1 MSGIYSAEKSL
12 QHIIGTEPQFDR
24 IDKELSCDVIICGG
38 GLAGVSALRS
48 AVEQGARAILFE
60 KCKTVQGRSG
70 AFGAIGFR
78 DYNRFGMSREE
89 MCRKVAAEI
98 VKEGGYR
105 GDYKIVRYWAE
116 HSGQDLAW
124 YIEPLENLYI
134 LKTTTDRVPEGVSYW
149 LQSSRDPLP
158 ENLQPDSDYFPS
170 YPGVWQF
177 RPGGHLPALKKNFEA
192 AMDTGLAQAFFCTP
206 VKKLIKEDG
215 RVMGVIAECDD
226 GTVIRAMAKGGV
238 ILATGD
244 YSGDDAMMEYY
255 APQVKDNLR
264 IYGSRDA
271 KGQRANT
278 GDGHRMGVW
287 AGAKL
292 EDGPHAYVAHNMGG
306 PLGINAYLQL
316 DAFGRR
322 FMNEDAGGMQVE
334 NRIER
339 LPGKFS
345 WQIFDGGWPDYAP
358 DYSII
363 HGTVSHVFDKQAQM
377 DGMVNPTLNN
387 MDGYT
392 STADVEKA
400 VESGKLLKADTIEEL
415 IEKMGLPM
423 DAALHS
429 IARYNELAENGDDV
443 DFGKKPSR
451 MFPVKRAP
459 FYACK
464 LTPAPLLVTV
474 SGLMSD
480 ENARALDENG
490 LPVPGLYVAGN
501 VQGNRF
507 GSEDPSM
514 FPGTS
519 HGMALTYGRVAG
531 RNAAKEAFLKA
542 ANGAK

>member
-1 MSGIYSAEKSL
+1 MNRAYDAEKAL
-12 QHIIGTEPQFDR
+12 QAIIGPEPEYDHIDR
-24 IDKELSCDVIICGG
+24 ELCCDVIVCGG

-48 AVEQGARAILFE
+48 AVEQGASVVLFE
-60 KCKTVQGRSG
+60 KCKAVQGRSG

-78 DYNRFGMSREE
+78 DYNRFGCSREE

-105 GDYKIVRYWAE
+105 GDYQIVRYWAE
-116 HSGQDLAW
+116 HSGEDLGW
-124 YIEPLENLYI
+124 YIEPLEDLYI

-177 RPGGHLPALKKNFEA
+177 RPGGHMPALKKNFEA
-192 AMDTGLAQAFFCTP
+192 AMDTGLAQAFFNTP

-215 RVMGVIAECDD
+215 RVVGVIAEGED
-226 GTVIRAMAKGGV
+226 GTIIRATARGGV
-238 ILATGD
+238 VLATGD
-244 YSGDDAMMEYY
+244 YSGDDDFMEFY
-255 APQVKDNLR
+255 APQVAGNLR

-287 AGAKL
+287 AGAKI

-316 DAFGRR
+316 DALGRR

-339 LPGKFS
+339 LPGRFS
-345 WQIFDGGWPDYAP
+345 WQIFDAGWPDYAG

-363 HGTVSHVFDKQAQM
+363 HGTVSHVFDKQAQQ
-377 DGMVNPTLNN
+377 DGNVNPTLGS
-387 MDGYT
+387 MDGYN
-392 STADVEKA
+392 SVEDVEA
-400 VESGKLLKADTIEEL
+400 AAESGKLIKADTLEAL
-415 IEKMGLPM
+415 IEKMCLPFETAM
-423 DAALHS
+423 AS
-429 IARYNELAENGDDV
+429 IRRYNELSENGDDV

-451 MFPVKRAP
+451 MFPVKKAP

-480 ENARALDENG
+480 VEAHALDEQG

-501 VQGNRF
+501 VQGSRF

-531 RNAAKEAFLKA
+531 RNAAKEAFHA
-542 ANGAK
+542 

>member
-1 MSGIYSAEKSL
+1 MSGVYDAAKTL
-12 QHIIGTEPQFDR
+12 QNIIGTEPEVDR
-24 IDKELSCDVIICGG
+24 IDRELTCDVIVCGG

-48 AVEQGARAILFE
+48 AVEQGASAILFE

-78 DYNRFGMSREE
+78 DYNRFGCTTEE

-98 VKEGGYR
+98 IKEGGNR

-116 HSGQDLAW
+116 HSGEDLEW
-124 YIEPLENLYI
+124 YIQPLGGIYI
-134 LKTTTDRVPEGVSYW
+134 LKTTTDTVPEGVSYW

-158 ENLQPDSDYFPS
+158 VHLDPDSDYYPS

-177 RPGGHLPALKKNFEA
+177 RPGGHMPALKKNFEA
-192 AMDTGLAQAFFCTP
+192 AMDTGLAQAFFNTP
-206 VKKLIKEDG
+206 VKKLIKEND
-215 RVMGVIAECDD
+215 RVVGVIAEGED
-226 GTVIRAMAKGGV
+226 GTIIRATAKGGV

-244 YSGDDAMMEYY
+244 YSGDDDLMEFY

-271 KGQRANT
+271 QGKKANT

-334 NRIER
+334 NRLER
-339 LPGKFS
+339 LPGRFA
-345 WQIFDGGWPDYAP
+345 WQIFDGGWPDYAG

-363 HGTVSHVFDKQAQM
+363 HGTVSHIFDKQALK
-377 DGMVNPTLNN
+377 DGKVNPTLNN

-392 STADVEKA
+392 SVEDVEKA
-400 VESGKLLKADTIEEL
+400 AESGKLLKADTLEEL
-415 IEKMGLPM
+415 VEKMGLPM
-423 DAALHS
+423 DAALNA
-429 IARYNELAENGDDV
+429 IQRYNMLSEAGDDV

-451 MFPVKRAP
+451 MFPVKKAP

-480 ENARALDENG
+480 VDAHALDENG
-490 LPVPGLYVAGN
+490 VPIPGLYVAGN
-501 VQGNRF
+501 VQGSRF

-531 RNAAKEAFLKA
+531 RNAAKEAL
-542 ANGAK
+542 